1 MMDHALRKVKDDLY
15 LPIAR
20 EVGKSFSPLTITLA
34 AGVVG
39 VGAAVASWQG
49 QYTLGLALWL
59 LNRILDGLDGAVAR
73 ATGRQS
79 DFGGFLD
86 TLIDFT
92 LYTIVPI
99 GLALRDP
106 QPPILLA
113 LIYFLG
119 ACYINAGAFL
129 YLSAILERR
138 NLGAKQC
145 GELTT
150 IHMPRGIIEGA
161 EAILFF
167 CAFFL
172 FPNSLVF
179 LFALLATLVLAT
191 AARHLVWAARNL

>member
-1 MMDHALRKVKDDLY
+1 MMDHALRKVKDDMY

-34 AGVVG
+34 AGLVG
-39 VGAAVASWQG
+39 VGAALAGCQG
-49 QYTLGLALWL
+49 QFTLGLALWL
-59 LNRILDGLDGAVAR
+59 FNRILDGLDGAVAR

-86 TLIDFT
+86 TLVDFT
-92 LYTIVPI
+92 LYTIIPV

-106 QPPILLA
+106 QLPILFA

-138 NLGAKQC
+138 NLGAKKR
-145 GELTT
+145 GELTSV
-150 IHMPRGIIEGA
+150 HMPRGIIEGT

-167 CAFFL
+167 SAFFL

>member
-1 MMDHALRKVKDDLY
+1 MMDHALRKVKDDVY

-20 EVGKSFSPLTITLA
+20 EVGKAFSPMSITLA
-34 AGVVG
+34 AGAVG
-39 VGAAVASWQG
+39 VCAALAGWQG
-49 QYTLGLALWL
+49 QYTLGLLLWL
-59 LNRILDGLDGAVAR
+59 LNRALDGLDGAVAR

-86 TLIDFT
+86 TLVDFT
-92 LYTIVPI
+92 LYTIIPI
-99 GLALRDP
+99 GLALR
-106 QPPILLA
+106 QPDLPILFA

-138 NLGAKQC
+138 NTGAKQR

-161 EAILFF
+161 EAIIFF
-167 CAFFL
+167 SLFFL
-172 FPNSLVF
+172 FPDALVF
-179 LFALLATLVLAT
+179 LFALLASLVLAT
-191 AARHLVWAARNL
+191 AARHLIWAGRNL